1 MRLTT
6 KGRYAVT
13 AMLDLALHTEQ
24 GPISLA
30 DISKRQAISLSYL
43 EQLFARL
50 RRAHLVTSV
59 RGPGGGYLLGLPAER
74 ISVAGVID
82 AVDESVDATRCQG
95 LSDCQQGDTCLTHH
109 LWCELSD
116 EIHGFLDGITLKD
129 LVARHEVCAV
139 AERQRQR
146 TTSDTI
152 AIVPH

>member
-13 AMLDLALHTEQ
+13 AMLDLAMNAEI

-30 DISKRQAISLSYL
+30 DISKRQEISLSYL

-50 RRAHLVTSV
+50 RRAGLVDSV
-59 RGPGGGYLLGLPAER
+59 RGPGGGYLLAMAPEA
-74 ISVAGVID
+74 ITVAQVIE
-82 AVDESVDATRCQG
+82 AVNESVDSTRCGG

-116 EIHGFLDGITLKD
+116 HIHGFLRKVTLDQLAGRGEIQAIANRQRGRQDDGILIS
-129 LVARHEVCAV
+129 
-139 AERQRQR
+139 
-146 TTSDTI
+146 TT
-152 AIVPH
+152 